1 MFAEGPSEPI
11 EIFNIMIHCGGNKNY
26 LKKYFCYKIIDN
38 NKWGGWDLFSTA
50 YKSREVSYLFIIFC
64 LTPVDV
70 AQVPQNGPSGLLWD
84 KLNVLS

>member
-1 MFAEGPSEPI
+1 MFTEGPSQSI
-11 EIFNIMIHCGGNKNY
+11 EIFNIVIHCGNKNY
-26 LKKYFCYKIIDN
+26 LKKNCNKIIDK
-38 NKWGGWDLFSTA
+38 NKWGGWDLFSSA
-50 YKSREVSYLFIIFC
+50 YKSREVFYLFIIFY